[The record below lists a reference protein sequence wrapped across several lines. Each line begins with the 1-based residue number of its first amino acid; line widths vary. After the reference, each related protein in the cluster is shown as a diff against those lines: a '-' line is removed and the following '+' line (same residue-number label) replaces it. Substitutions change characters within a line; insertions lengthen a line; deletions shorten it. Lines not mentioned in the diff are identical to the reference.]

1 MIELTKLNNKKVVIN
16 CDLIE
21 YVEASPD
28 TTITLTTGNRF
39 VVRES
44 VDDFINK
51 VIEFRQKSNPFTQM
65 KKEDIS
71 NG

>member
-44 VDDFINK
+44 VDEFINK
-51 VIEFRQKSNPFTQM
+51 VIEFRQKSNFVLPM
-65 KKEDIS
+65 KKEDIN

>member
-21 YVEASPD
+21 YVEALPD
-28 TTITLTTGNRF
+28 TTITLTTGNKF

-51 VIEFRQKSNPFTQM
+51 VVEFRQKTNPFTRM
-65 KKEDIS
+65 KKEDFS